1 MRDSGC
7 YMLDRD
13 VREPRP
19 RRCVLERNCTNHPIC
34 VEIDDSVFT
43 KIMSIDDRC
52 CPEFNVDSVC
62 IGEITDFHG
71 LNRRSRNAL

>member
-1 MRDSGC
+1 
-7 YMLDRD
+7 
-13 VREPRP
+13 
-19 RRCVLERNCTNHPIC
+19 
-34 VEIDDSVFT
+34 
-43 KIMSIDDRC
+43 MSIDDRC